1 MPPGF
6 DSPAAP
12 VPSKAEGRV
21 FRRGHA
27 PAAGLGSRLA
37 LFLSTG
43 LGVGYGPVMPGTYG
57 SALGVGFYLALAH
70 FVAPLAHPRMLL
82 ALIAAVFA
90 FFSIWVVSIALRGFT
105 VKDPQEIVLDEVAGQ
120 LVTLVPLP
128 LASASSFSHWLA
140 VFAGFLLFRIFDAA
154 KPYPIWKFERLPG
167 AWGVV
172 VDDLAA
178 GLVAAVLLAALHWL
192 GWKM

>member
-1 MPPGF
+1 MSPGV
-6 DSPAAP
+6 DSPGARA
-12 VPSKAEGRV
+12 
-21 FRRGHA
+21 
-27 PAAGLGSRLA
+27 SRLGLVTSAGPGSKLA
-37 LFLSTG
+37 LILSTG

-57 SALGVGFYLALAH
+57 SALGVGLYLALARCTTSL
-70 FVAPLAHPRMLL
+70 PHPRLL
-82 ALIAAVFA
+82 LGLIAAAFA
-90 FFSIWVVSIALRGFT
+90 LFSIWIVSIALRRFT

-128 LASASSFSHWLA
+128 LIYASPRSHWLG
-140 VFAGFLLFRIFDAA
+140 VFVGFLLFRLFDAA

-178 GLVAAVLLAALHWL
+178 GIFGAAVLMALNML

>member
-1 MPPGF
+1 MGRGSESSGAR
-6 DSPAAP
+6 DSRRQLAA
-12 VPSKAEGRV
+12 S
-21 FRRGHA
+21 
-27 PAAGLGSRLA
+27 AGAGSRFA

-57 SALGVGFYLALAH
+57 SALGVGFYLALSH
-70 FVAPLAHPRMLL
+70 FSAPHPHPRVLL
-82 ALIAAVFA
+82 ALFAAA
-90 FFSIWVVSIALRGFT
+90 FSLFSIWVVSVALRGFT

-120 LVTLVPLP
+120 FVSLLPLP
-128 LASASSFSHWLA
+128 LASANARSHWLA
-140 VFAGFLLFRIFDAA
+140 ILAGFLLFRLFDAA

-178 GLVAAVLLAALHWL
+178 GVFAAVVLLVLNRM

>member
-1 MPPGF
+1 MPPGV
-6 DSPAAP
+6 DSPG
-12 VPSKAEGRV
+12 EYD
-21 FRRGHA
+21 FRRGLPPSA
-27 PAAGLGSRLA
+27 GSRLA

-57 SALGVGFYLALAH
+57 SALGVGFYLALVH
-70 FVAPLAHPRMLL
+70 FASPLPHPRMLL
-82 ALIAAVFA
+82 AIFAAVFA
-90 FFSIWVVSIALRGFT
+90 LFSIWVVSVALRGFR

-120 LVTLVPLP
+120 LITLLPLP
-128 LASASSFSHWLA
+128 LAYGSSRSHWLA
-140 VFAGFLLFRIFDAA
+140 VFVGFLLFRLFDAA

-178 GLVAAVLLAALHWL
+178 GVFAAAVLVALNWL

>member
-1 MPPGF
+1 VPPGF
-6 DSPAAP
+6 DSPAAHASRRGL
-12 VPSKAEGRV
+12 VPS
-21 FRRGHA
+21 
-27 PAAGLGSRLA
+27 AGPGSRLA

-43 LGVGYGPVMPGTYG
+43 LGAGYGPVMPGTYG
-57 SALGVGFYLALAH
+57 SALGVGLYIALAH
-70 FVAPLAHPRMLL
+70 FASPLPHPRMLL
-82 ALIAAVFA
+82 ALFAAAFA
-90 FFSIWVVSIALRGFT
+90 LFSIWVVSIALRGFT

-120 LVTLVPLP
+120 LLTLVPLP
-128 LASASSFSHWLA
+128 LAYASPRSHWLA
-140 VFAGFLLFRIFDAA
+140 VFAGFLLFRLFDAA

-178 GLVAAVLLAALHWL
+178 GLLAAVVLVALNWL

>member
-1 MPPGF
+1 MPLGF
-6 DSPAAP
+6 DSSGAP
-12 VPSKAEGRV
+12 VS
-21 FRRGHA
+21 RRGLA
-27 PAAGLGSRLA
+27 PSTAPGARLA
-37 LFLSTG
+37 RFLSTG

-57 SALGVGFYLALAH
+57 SALGVGLYLALAH
-70 FVAPLAHPRMLL
+70 CASPLPHPRMLL
-82 ALIAAVFA
+82 ALVAAIFA
-90 FFSIWVVSIALRGFT
+90 LFSIWVVSIALRGFA

-128 LASASSFSHWLA
+128 LVYASPRSHWLA
-140 VFAGFLLFRIFDAA
+140 VLAGFLLFRIFDAL

-178 GLVAAVLLAALHWL
+178 GLLAAVVLVALNWL